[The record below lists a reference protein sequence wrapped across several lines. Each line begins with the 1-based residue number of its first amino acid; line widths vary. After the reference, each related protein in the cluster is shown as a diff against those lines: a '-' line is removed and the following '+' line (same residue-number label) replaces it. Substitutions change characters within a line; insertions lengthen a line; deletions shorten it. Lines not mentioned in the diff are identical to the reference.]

1 MAKGGRP
8 DKENMI
14 TGMFSKIAREYD
26 RQKKKEIHEAKRS
39 GKFYRIDNPEL
50 LSIPDQIKYF
60 KDLEKH
66 EGGDSQYKK
75 EWAKDETPKPYHYM
89 HKIK

>member
-66 EGGDSQYKK
+66 EGGDNQYRKEYLKK
-75 EWAKDETPKPYHYM
+75 DTPKPYHYM

>member
-26 RQKKKEIHEAKRS
+26 RQKKKEIREAKRS
-39 GKFYRIDNPEL
+39 GKFYKIDNPEL

>member
-26 RQKKKEIHEAKRS
+26 RQKKYEIREAKRS
-39 GKFYRIDNPEL
+39 GKFYKIDNPEL

-60 KDLEKH
+60 KALEQH

-75 EWAKDETPKPYHYM
+75 QYLKKDTPSPYHYM
-89 HKIK
+89 NKIK